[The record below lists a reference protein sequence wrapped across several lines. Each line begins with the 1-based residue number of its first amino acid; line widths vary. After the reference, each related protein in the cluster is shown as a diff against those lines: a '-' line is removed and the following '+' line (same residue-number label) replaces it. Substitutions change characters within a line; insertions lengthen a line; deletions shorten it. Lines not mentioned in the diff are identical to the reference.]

1 MSPAE
6 LLAVLILAGAILL
19 LIYYYINEPR
29 QIDVVKSR
37 VLGRREG
44 EMTKKAYKIGDKIMS
59 KVKEVPISTDTI
71 SKKIDAFLE
80 EKSDELIKD
89 WSLATKDDISKLE
102 KRLNAV
108 FRNIDELEHR
118 FNEYREQTNRKFKS
132 IEERIK
138 RLEES
143 VFKK

>member
-71 SKKIDAFLE
+71 SKNRCILE

-108 FRNIDELEHR
+108 LE
-118 FNEYREQTNRKFKS
+118 T
-132 IEERIK
+132 
-138 RLEES
+138 
-143 VFKK
+143 